1 MKVIS
6 VVNQKGGVGKTTTVS
21 NLLAYF
27 ISHKKKV
34 LGIDIDSQG
43 HLTKL
48 CGIDTDN
55 KNTILEI
62 LQDKAHFVDTVESTK
77 LFGDIIGAD
86 RNLGLASLQ
95 LASNPNTM
103 FSIKEMLE
111 NCNTFYDYVIIDCPP
126 AVNVI
131 TVAAL
136 VASDYVLIPSEAE
149 YFSLD
154 GVTELAHTIN
164 SVQKRINKNLKVIG
178 ILLVKYS
185 TQRKLS
191 KEIAEFL
198 QTTGQAIFQANV
210 LPIKIRATVD
220 IPQAQ
225 RFQQSIFAY
234 KPASKVAK
242 EYAELGD
249 YIAMLA

>member
-27 ISHKKKV
+27 TEHGNKV

-48 CGIDTDN
+48 CGINTDGR
-55 KNTILEI
+55 NTILEI
-62 LQDKAHFVDTVESTK
+62 LQHKANFADTIVNTE
-77 LFGDIIGAD
+77 LFGDIIAAD
-86 RNLGLASLQ
+86 RNLGLSVLQ
-95 LASNPNTM
+95 LASSPETM
-103 FSIKEMLE
+103 FGIKELLE
-111 NCNTFYDYVIIDCPP
+111 QCDDFYDYVIIDCPP

-154 GVTELAHTIN
+154 GVTELAQTIN
-164 SVQKRINKNLKVIG
+164 SVRKRINPTLKVLG

-185 TQRKLS
+185 TQRKLT
-191 KEIAEFL
+191 KEVVELL
-198 QTTGQAIFQANV
+198 QNAGQKIFQADV
-210 LPIKIRATVD
+210 LPVKIRATVD

-225 RFQQSIFAY
+225 RYQQSIFAY
-234 KPASKVAK
+234 KPTSKVAK

-249 YIAMLA
+249 YIAKFA

>member
-27 ISHKKKV
+27 TEHGNKV

-48 CGIDTDN
+48 CGINTDGR
-55 KNTILEI
+55 NTILEI
-62 LQDKAHFVDTVESTK
+62 LQHKANFADTIVNTE
-77 LFGDIIGAD
+77 LFGDIIAAD
-86 RNLGLASLQ
+86 RNLGLSVLQ
-95 LASNPNTM
+95 LASSPETM
-103 FSIKEMLE
+103 FGIKELLE
-111 NCNTFYDYVIIDCPP
+111 QCDDFYDYVIIDCPQ

-154 GVTELAHTIN
+154 GVTELAQTIN
-164 SVQKRINKNLKVIG
+164 SVRKRINPTLKVLG

-185 TQRKLS
+185 TQRKLT
-191 KEIAEFL
+191 KEDRKS
-198 QTTGQAIFQANV
+198 V
-210 LPIKIRATVD
+210 V
-220 IPQAQ
+220 
-225 RFQQSIFAY
+225 
-234 KPASKVAK
+234 
-242 EYAELGD
+242 
-249 YIAMLA
+249 

>member
-86 RNLGLASLQ
+86 RNLGLATLQ

-178 ILLVKYS
+178 ILLVK
-185 TQRKLS
+185 
-191 KEIAEFL
+191 
-198 QTTGQAIFQANV
+198 
-210 LPIKIRATVD
+210 
-220 IPQAQ
+220 
-225 RFQQSIFAY
+225 
-234 KPASKVAK
+234 
-242 EYAELGD
+242 
-249 YIAMLA
+249 

>member
-86 RNLGLASLQ
+86 RNLGLATLQ
-95 LASNPNTM
+95 LARDRKSTR
-103 FSIKEMLE
+103 L
-111 NCNTFYDYVIIDCPP
+111 
-126 AVNVI
+126 
-131 TVAAL
+131 
-136 VASDYVLIPSEAE
+136 
-149 YFSLD
+149 
-154 GVTELAHTIN
+154 N
-164 SVQKRINKNLKVIG
+164 SSHR
-178 ILLVKYS
+178 
-185 TQRKLS
+185 
-191 KEIAEFL
+191 
-198 QTTGQAIFQANV
+198 
-210 LPIKIRATVD
+210 
-220 IPQAQ
+220 
-225 RFQQSIFAY
+225 
-234 KPASKVAK
+234 
-242 EYAELGD
+242 
-249 YIAMLA
+249 